1 MQTRSALVSQHLAG
15 DKASA
20 AGEEDEDG
28 KSATD
33 IDPEA
38 TRKMS
43 IYSLFITPTV
53 FGPSLSDIARN
64 LGPRHMCQPD
74 HLTPLS
80 DIPILDFSAQLTEGR
95 EECTDDDLIRFGD
108 ELGGMA

>member
-20 AGEEDEDG
+20 AGEEDEVS
-28 KSATD
+28 KSAAD

-74 HLTPLS
+74 HLTQTCRS
-80 DIPILDFSAQLTEGR
+80 WIFRAQLTEG
-95 EECTDDDLIRFGD
+95 
-108 ELGGMA
+108 GGVHQ

>member
-20 AGEEDEDG
+20 AGEEDEVS
-28 KSATD
+28 KSAAD

-74 HLTPLS
+74 HLTPLPNM
-80 DIPILDFSAQLTEGR
+80 PIMDFSSAAYGR
-95 EECTDDDLIRFGD
+95 RRGVHK
-108 ELGGMA
+108 